1 MVCKYGINID
11 VGIGFGSF
19 KLPLNWLCLTTS
31 SKRLFQYY
39 IEIFF
44 VLDCWRTRER
54 GIGCKSNDKA
64 NAMGKKQMDLFFFFH
79 FVNNQFIRLCC
90 HCFSIL
96 LYILVFS
103 CWCLYYSDVEHNTQR
118 RRGWNEKKNWILI
131 FPAPTSSIWLFKC
144 YQLNV
149 VYSDGH
155 ILEFLILFIWN
166 IFSNS

>member
-44 VLDCWRTRER
+44 VSDCWRTRER

-64 NAMGKKQMDLFFFFH
+64 NAMGKKTDGSVLFLSF
-79 FVNNQFIRLCC
+79 R
-90 HCFSIL
+90 
-96 LYILVFS
+96 
-103 CWCLYYSDVEHNTQR
+103 
-118 RRGWNEKKNWILI
+118 
-131 FPAPTSSIWLFKC
+131 
-144 YQLNV
+144 
-149 VYSDGH
+149 
-155 ILEFLILFIWN
+155 
-166 IFSNS
+166 